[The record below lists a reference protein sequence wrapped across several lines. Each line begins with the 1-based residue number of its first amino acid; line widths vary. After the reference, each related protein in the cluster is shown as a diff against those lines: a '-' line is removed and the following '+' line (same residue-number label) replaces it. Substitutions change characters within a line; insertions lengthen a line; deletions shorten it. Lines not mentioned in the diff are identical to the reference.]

1 MSNMK
6 SPKAGKQSPDEAF
19 LLQALGMRVAYLRKR
34 KGMSQL
40 NLSLVARIAKSYLS
54 DLERGKRNPGVIVLT
69 RIAEAL
75 QVSLEE
81 LFKGIEPLK

>member
-1 MSNMK
+1 MK

-19 LLQALGMRVAYLRKR
+19 LLQALGMRIVYLRKR

-40 NLSLVARIAKSYLS
+40 NLSLEARIAKSYLS

-69 RIAEAL
+69 RIAKAL

>member
-1 MSNMK
+1 MK

-19 LLQALGMRVAYLRKR
+19 LLQALGMRIVYLRKR

-40 NLSLVARIAKSYLS
+40 NLSLEARIAKSYLS

>member
-1 MSNMK
+1 MK
-6 SPKAGKQSPDEAF
+6 SPKVGKQSPDEAF

-40 NLSLVARIAKSYLS
+40 NLSLEARIAKSYLS

>member
-40 NLSLVARIAKSYLS
+40 NLSLEARIAKSYLS

>member
-40 NLSLVARIAKSYLS
+40 NLSLEARIAKSYLS

-75 QVSLEE
+75 QISLEE

>member
-1 MSNMK
+1 MSNRK

-40 NLSLVARIAKSYLS
+40 NLSLEARIAKSYLS